1 MPDTT
6 NAAHGTATPAPT
18 PYTVAQVLRA
28 ADIAEQATRAIYPA
42 ILAAV
47 LEALRAADLANGGQ
61 S

>member
-6 NAAHGTATPAPT
+6 NADHGTATPAPIS
-18 PYTVAQVLRA
+18 YSVAQVLRA

-47 LEALRAADLANGGQ
+47 LDALHAADMKGDAA
-61 S
+61 